1 MGEELDAVDSFEKN
15 ENRRKRKFKNIDE
28 KIADCLDPRKTK
40 MIVEFNYRESASIKS
55 FAAKKRSEI
64 KVTTP
69 FMSGKF
75 FMFAKL
81 SLKSFIYEIGD
92 IFCFPNENIKEIY
105 KKYMI
110 ERVEIFDVLTD
121 TDSAF
126 LKFMFVSD
134 PNSEVPENNFRDMI
148 FEVIIASKIYKRFDS
163 SHKFWDI
170 FGTRKENKQKN

>member
-1 MGEELDAVDSFEKN
+1 MDEELDAVDSFEKN
-15 ENRRKRKFKNIDE
+15 ENKRKRKFKNIDE

-40 MIVEFNYRESASIKS
+40 MIVEFNDRESASIKS
-55 FAAKKRSEI
+55 FSAKKRSEI

-69 FMSGKF
+69 FMSGKL

-110 ERVEIFDVLTD
+110 EGVEIFHVLTD
-121 TDSAF
+121 TDSTS
-126 LKFMFVSD
+126 LKFMFISD
-134 PNSEVPENNFRDMI
+134 PNSEVPEDKFRDII
-148 FEVIIASKIYKRFDS
+148 FEVIIAFKTYKRFDS
-163 SHKFWDI
+163 SHKFCDI
-170 FGTRKENKQKN
+170 FGVRKENK